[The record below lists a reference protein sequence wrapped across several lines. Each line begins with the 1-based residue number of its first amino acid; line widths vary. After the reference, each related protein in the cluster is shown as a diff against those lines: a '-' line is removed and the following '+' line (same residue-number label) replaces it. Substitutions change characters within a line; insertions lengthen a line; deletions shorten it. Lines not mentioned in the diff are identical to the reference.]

1 MKPSC
6 SQDNDDALGIDGGQM
21 KFVLENLIYEMLKI
35 DGWNEGNIL
44 GKFWL
49 LRCFSLIVKDTLAKN
64 LDSKSP

>member
-35 DGWNEGNIL
+35 DG
-44 GKFWL
+44 
-49 LRCFSLIVKDTLAKN
+49 
-64 LDSKSP
+64 